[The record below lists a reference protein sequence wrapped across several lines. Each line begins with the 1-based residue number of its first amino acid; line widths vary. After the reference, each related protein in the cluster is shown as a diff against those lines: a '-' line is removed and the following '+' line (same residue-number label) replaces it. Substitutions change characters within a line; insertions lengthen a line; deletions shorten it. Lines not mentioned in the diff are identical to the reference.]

1 MENNDVKKNIK
12 KLNSKKDESLLYS
25 TSLIFDQ
32 NIDKLWLYI
41 RDLNSE
47 AKNIDYME
55 KFQYIKGDNTWTP
68 GNICSINWIG
78 LTHLE
83 LKCISTKVDRTKKI
97 IKWKGKGD
105 IGINFYKILSLYR
118 ITQTGKT
125 LVKST
130 ILRTEKKNELID
142 ITQSLNY
149 YLNLEFKILL
159 SISNYLKNLHED
171 IISYESCIINKN
183 YLNVWKFICD
193 FRKMSNISPFYRT
206 NLEYNTSSIKLGSF
220 IKFYIDK
227 LKVTI
232 FMKFVCIETFKKKK
246 TWLIRLETI
255 GANIENLPKLIEY
268 KITIINDNKT
278 QLSILHKFPYNMN
291 QEILKKFEINKKEF
305 LKKYKEYI
313 EENKENEEELIF
325 DDNNNY
331 DNNKN
336 IMNNSNSN

>member
-1 MENNDVKKNIK
+1 MENNDNKQKLK
-12 KLNSKKDESLLYS
+12 ELNSKKDESLLFS

-32 NIDKLWLYI
+32 NIDKLWLYL

-55 KFQYIKGDNTWTP
+55 KFQYIKGDNTWIP

-83 LKCISTKVDRTKKI
+83 FKCISTKVDRTKKI

-130 ILRTEKKNELID
+130 ILRTEIKNELID

-149 YLNLEFKILL
+149 YLDLEFKILL
-159 SISNYLKNLHED
+159 SISKYLQNFHED
-171 IISYESCIINKN
+171 IISFESCIINKN
-183 YLNVWKFICD
+183 YLQVWKFISD
-193 FRKMSNISPFYRT
+193 FKKMTNISTFLAKNP
-206 NLEYNTSSIKLGSF
+206 ECNTPIIKPGSF
-220 IKFYIDK
+220 IKYHIDE
-227 LKVTI
+227 LKVTVY
-232 FMKFVCIETFKKKK
+232 MKIIYIETFKKKK
-246 TWLIRLETI
+246 CWFIRLETI

-268 KITIINDNKT
+268 KIQIINENKT
-278 QLSILHKFPYNMN
+278 QLSIMHKFPYNIN
-291 QEILKKFEINKKEF
+291 QDFLKKFQINKKET
-305 LKKYKEYI
+305 LKKYKAYI
-313 EENKENEEELIF
+313 EENNENEEKIIL
-325 DDNNNY
+325 DNNNNY

-336 IMNNSNSN
+336 GMNNLN